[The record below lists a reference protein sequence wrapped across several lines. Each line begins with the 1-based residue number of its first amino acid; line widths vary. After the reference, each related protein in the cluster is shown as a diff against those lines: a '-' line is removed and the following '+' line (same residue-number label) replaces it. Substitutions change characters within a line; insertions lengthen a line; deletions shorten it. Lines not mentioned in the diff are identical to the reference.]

1 MFLCCIATT
10 FAQFSGS
17 GSGTEN
23 DPYLI
28 LNPIQ
33 LNQLRNFL
41 NQSGVYFKLMANID
55 LTEFLEDEN
64 PNQGWQPVGSSS
76 SAAFKGIL
84 NGNGKTI
91 KGLWIKRSST
101 NNVGFFGYTDGAT
114 INDVSIIASTIE
126 GKESVAGVSGY
137 SQGTTINGCSFSG
150 IIKGASNVG
159 GYVGNSGNGIT
170 INGCSFSGTAE
181 GASNIGGY
189 VGNSAD
195 NVVLTDN
202 TANVDVIGTGN
213 SVGGFIGRNN
223 ASNNLSISGCTLNDG
238 IIRGVNNV
246 GGCCGENT
254 GNHNEGNSISNTYIH
269 ANISGADNVGGICGL
284 SNCYKTINLNN
295 CGIFGVIIG
304 ASNVG
309 GLVGKI
315 TTSCN
320 INHVANI
327 KNSFAVGHIFATGDY
342 VGGLIGS
349 DTGNEYYRS
358 RFYYSYTDFVNNYH
372 SGSVTGANY
381 VGGLIGYKK
390 YGEVTNCYAIGSVTG
405 NQYVGGLLGYQ
416 ESNTS
421 LKRSAAINTRVTA
434 TTGDVNRVVGYNGGT
449 IGAMGSTDENK
460 SFNRT
465 IVISQGVAQ
474 DIIDSEMNG
483 TGVSATTLKLKATY
497 VAMGWDFT
505 DIWAIQETE
514 CYPYFKTQTAPP
526 VILSQVVSGA
536 TTVSGKCVDG
546 GTVTLE
552 IDGVKQQKVSTGHEF
567 SFTVSPL
574 QAGHEVRVSA
584 KADGK
589 EHSYYTTEVI
599 SFLGKGT
606 EADPYQISTAA
617 DLTQVYRKGH
627 YKLMNDIDL
636 TSYINQYFGS
646 EGWESIGREGS
657 ETIFFDGNG
666 HKVTGLWCNSTRDN
680 TGLFS
685 CFANGYIKNLTV
697 ETAIGKQ
704 VKGGANTGI
713 LIGKMINGTI
723 ENCKVSGK
731 VSDGTPVGGMV
742 GLLDGGSISRCQATV
757 SITTTGA
764 TSYVGGLVGE
774 ITGGTIDQ
782 CFTAGTLN
790 GTGTESYVGGLIG
803 KNYATVTNSYSTAKV
818 SSSYNAAGLVAY
830 NYRMVDKCHATGD
843 LFSNNYA
850 AGVIGYNDGANAV
863 VQNSAAMNNK
873 IDVVY
878 ESQQVQQGGG
888 YGQRI
893 IGGIKNGAPAPEMN
907 NYALKTMQ
915 VSVNDVPQRVYDDI
929 MNGTAMTNE
938 ELMTKGTYSLIG
950 WDLTNIWD
958 IDAGISYP
966 YLRDVVNSGETPDD
980 PDDPIVSE
988 DNALVLE
995 DVTAA
1000 PGSQFVL
1007 PINMVNVDEV
1017 TALQFDL
1024 YLPSGVTIA
1033 EEDGEL
1039 LIDLADR
1046 TTYRK
1051 HSLAFR
1057 QQADGAMR
1065 ITCSSNN
1072 NATFSGNE
1080 GTIINITLNVSSTI
1094 EEKEYVIAAKNIE
1107 ISTKGGTAYNPAD
1120 AKAKLSISSYLLG
1133 DADQSGKVSINDA
1146 VCIVNYILGF
1156 PNQTFLEAAA
1166 DVDLN
1171 GHISI
1176 NDKVVLIN
1184 DYILGSDASSAK
1196 RFALSRGNAS
1206 TGYLYI
1212 DNLNMQAG
1220 ETRQI
1225 EVKMHTDRTDIK
1237 ALQCDIVLPRGLEFV
1252 YEEEDGIRYY
1262 ADKGGRAARSH
1273 SVISSIQGDGSL
1285 RVVESNDNND
1295 SFKDNDLPVFTFTIR
1310 AVSNMAEGSYSI
1322 MLSNVELSYGQSIN
1336 PDDREVV
1343 LIIGNSSIS
1352 TDINAV
1358 DMGNTSYDV
1367 YNMNGQ
1373 MIRKGSD
1380 NSNLPRG
1387 IYIVNGKKV
1396 VVK

>member
-1 MFLCCIATT
+1 MKRLLTSAVLFLCCTAIS

-33 LNQLRNFL
+33 LNQVRNFL
-41 NQSGVYFKLMANID
+41 NNNNVYFKLMSDID
-55 LTEFLEDEN
+55 LTDFIEDED
-64 PNQGWQPVGSSS
+64 PYQGWQPIGTSNYPF
-76 SAAFKGIL
+76 AGIFD
-84 NGNGKTI
+84 GNGKTVSGLIINRPNDDDIGLFAKIASATIKNLKMDNCTI
-91 KGLWIKRSST
+91 KGNNRVGILTGNAIGSSIF
-101 NNVGFFGYTDGAT
+101 NC
-114 INDVSIIASTIE
+114 
-126 GKESVAGVSGY
+126 
-137 SQGTTINGCSFSG
+137 TINGVIDCNTNVGSCIGYGSGNTIEHVTCSSIINAKENLGG
-150 IIKGASNVG
+150 IIGKIDIG
-159 GYVGNSGNGIT
+159 GNS
-170 INGCSFSGTAE
+170 
-181 GASNIGGY
+181 
-189 VGNSAD
+189 
-195 NVVLTDN
+195 
-202 TANVDVIGTGN
+202 
-213 SVGGFIGRNN
+213 
-223 ASNNLSISGCTLNDG
+223 SISGCELIN
-238 IIRGVNNV
+238 GVIV
-246 GGCCGENT
+246 GT
-254 GNHNEGNSISNTYIH
+254 
-269 ANISGADNVGGICGL
+269 DKVGGICGATERI
-284 SNCYKTINLNN
+284 SNNPGTIVMSDCCVNASISGTDYIGGICGNWQGSINNSFFCGSIIADSYVGGICGYGTMGGVNIENSYALADIIAKGNQVGGIGGQILQVIKACYFS
-295 CGIFGVIIG
+295 GSVWGEE
-304 ASNVG
+304 NVG
-309 GLVGKI
+309 GLVGTK
-315 TTSCN
+315 SYGG
-320 INHVANI
+320 I
-327 KNSFAVGHIFATGDY
+327 KMSFSNATVSGKKY
-342 VGGLIGS
+342 VGGLFGHA
-349 DTGNEYYRS
+349 
-358 RFYYSYTDFVNNYH
+358 TDY
-372 SGSVTGANY
+372 
-381 VGGLIGYKK
+381 I
-390 YGEVTNCYAIGSVTG
+390 EVTSNVVASQSIKATV
-405 NQYVGGLLGYQ
+405 NHVGRIYGGCDKGL
-416 ESNTS
+416 
-421 LKRSAAINTRVTA
+421 
-434 TTGDVNRVVGYNGGT
+434 T
-449 IGAMGSTDENK
+449 IGEAGTTNENK
-460 SFNRT
+460 AWNKT
-465 IVISQGVAQ
+465 IVIKAGVAQ
-474 DIIDSEMNG
+474 DVISDNQNG

-505 DIWAIQETE
+505 DTWAIQETE
-514 CYPYFKTQTAPP
+514 CYPYFKSQTAPP
-526 VILSQVVSGA
+526 VITSQVVSGA
-536 TTVSGKCVDG
+536 TVVSGKCVDG
-546 GTVTLE
+546 GTITLE
-552 IDGVKQQKVSTGHEF
+552 VDGTKQQMISTGNTF

-589 EHSYYTTEVI
+589 EQSYFTTETV
-599 SFLGKGT
+599 SYLGKGT
-606 EADPYQISTAA
+606 EADPYQVYTAA
-617 DLTQVYRKGH
+617 DLTGVYRKG
-627 YKLMNDIDL
+627 YFKLMNDIDL
-636 TSYINQYFGS
+636 TSYINQFSPS
-646 EGWESIGREGS
+646 EGWQSIGRDGS
-657 ETIFFDGNG
+657 ETIHFDGNN
-666 HKVTGLWCNSTRDN
+666 HKITGLWCNSTRDN

-685 CFANGYIKNLTV
+685 CFANGTIKNLTV
-697 ETAIGKQ
+697 ETATGKQ

-723 ENCKVSGK
+723 ENCKVSGR

-742 GLLDGGSISRCQATV
+742 GLFDGGSISRCQATV
-757 SITTTGA
+757 SITTTLG

-774 ITGGTIDQ
+774 TTSGTIDQ
-782 CFTAGTLN
+782 CFTMGTLN

-803 KNYATVTNSYSTAKV
+803 KNYATITNCYSTAKV
-818 SSSYNAAGLVAY
+818 SSSFNAAGLVAY
-830 NYRMVDKCHATGD
+830 NYGVVDKCYATGD

-863 VQNSAAMNNK
+863 VQNCAAMSNK

-929 MNGTAMTNE
+929 MNGTAKTNE
-938 ELMTKGTYSLIG
+938 ELMTNETYSSLG
-950 WDLTNIWD
+950 WDFTNIWD

-966 YLRDVVNSGETPDD
+966 YLRDVVNSGEIPDD
-980 PDDPIVSE
+980 PDEPIVSE

-995 DVTAA
+995 DVTTA

-1080 GTIINITLNVSSTI
+1080 GAIINVTLNVSSTI

-1166 DVDLN
+1166 DVDQN

-1225 EVKMHTDRTDIK
+1225 EVKMQTDRTDIK

-1252 YEEEDGIRYY
+1252 YEEEDGERYY

-1273 SVISSIQGDGSL
+1273 SVVSSIQGDGSL

-1352 TDINAV
+1352 TDINTV
-1358 DMGNTSYDV
+1358 DKHNTSYDV